1 MPLRTRARALAHN
14 HAMEQANELEQR
26 IAELEIKAAFSDDL
40 LDVLNRQVARQQ
52 DQIEMLAR
60 EMLLLR
66 RQVAAAGSGEGAPA
80 SLRDEIPP
88 HY

>member
-1 MPLRTRARALAHN
+1 ME
-14 HAMEQANELEQR
+14 HANDLERR
-26 IAELEIKAAFSDDL
+26 ITELEIKAAFSDDL

-52 DQIEMLAR
+52 EQIEMLVR
-60 EMLLLR
+60 EMLQLR
-66 RQVAAAGSGEGAPA
+66 RQLATAGSGEGAQA

>member
-1 MPLRTRARALAHN
+1 MDSPALAHN
-14 HAMEQANELEQR
+14 RGMEQANDLEER

-52 DQIEMLAR
+52 EQIEMLVR

-66 RQVAAAGSGEGAPA
+66 RQLAAAGGGEGAPT

>member
-1 MPLRTRARALAHN
+1 
-14 HAMEQANELEQR
+14 MEQANDLEER

-52 DQIEMLAR
+52 EQIEMLAR
-60 EMLLLR
+60 ELLQLR
-66 RQVAAAGSGEGAPA
+66 RQLPAAGSGEGVPP